1 MFGKKSRYYGLET
14 ISTKD
19 FMGRTVQAV
28 KLRRLADTTG
38 DERVVVDGDQ
48 LDVMARHLY
57 KDPARFWHMA
67 DANCDLEANR
77 LVETAGRV
85 IKVPKR

>member
-14 ISTKD
+14 VSAKD
-19 FMGRTVQAV
+19 ITCRSVQAV

-38 DERVVVDGDQ
+38 VETVIVDGDQ
-48 LDVMARHLY
+48 LDFMAKNLY
-57 KDPARFWHMA
+57 KDPARFWHIA
-67 DANCDLEANR
+67 DANCDLEANE
-77 LVETAGRV
+77 LLETTGKV

>member
-14 ISTKD
+14 VSGND
-19 FMGRTVQAV
+19 SMGRPVQAV

-38 DERVVVDGDQ
+38 VETVIVDGDQ
-48 LDVMARHLY
+48 LDVMAKDLY
-57 KDPARFWHMA
+57 KDPARFWHIA
-67 DANCDLEANR
+67 DANCDLEANE
-77 LVETAGRV
+77 LVETTGRV

>member
-14 ISTKD
+14 VAAKD
-19 FMGRTVQAV
+19 LMGRSVQAI

-38 DERVVVDGDQ
+38 DETVIVDGNQ
-48 LDVMARHLY
+48 LDVMAKDLY
-57 KDPARFWHMA
+57 KDPARFWHIA
-67 DANCDLEANR
+67 DANCELEANE
-77 LVETAGRV
+77 LVETTGRV

>member
-14 ISTKD
+14 VSAKDSTC
-19 FMGRTVQAV
+19 RPVQAV

-38 DERVVVDGDQ
+38 VETVIVDGDQ
-48 LDVMARHLY
+48 LDFMAKNLY
-57 KDPARFWHMA
+57 KDPARFWHIA
-67 DANCDLEANR
+67 DANCDLEANE
-77 LVETAGRV
+77 LVETTGRV